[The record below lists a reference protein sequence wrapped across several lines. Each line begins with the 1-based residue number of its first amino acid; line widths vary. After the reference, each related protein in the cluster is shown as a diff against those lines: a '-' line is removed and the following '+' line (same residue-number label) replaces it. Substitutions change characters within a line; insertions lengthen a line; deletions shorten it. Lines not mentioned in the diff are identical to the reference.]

1 MCLGCK
7 SASRTPTKQVCMH
20 MYNELVELDLRAL
33 SIYQGTKNSDFIKI
47 NKQIRAWIKN
57 LRTSCPPESD
67 LNLIRTIINEYTID
81 Q

>member
-7 SASRTPTKQVCMH
+7 TASRTPIKQVCMH

-33 SIYQGTKNSDFIKI
+33 SIYQDTKNSDFLKI
-47 NKQIRAWIKN
+47 NKQIRVWIKD
-57 LRTSCPPESD
+57 LRATCPEESD
-67 LNLIRTIINEYTID
+67 LNLIRKIINEHTID